1 MSDSPSHEAVQA
13 QMQQLRCDIDGGMHD
28 MAANA
33 RRVVDWKHYVSAH
46 PWVCLGAAA
55 ALGFLIVPKRSRTN
69 RPDAAAVTELARTGQ
84 LVVAPPAAS
93 THGWIDALLAGVAN
107 VAVRKAAE
115 YLSQSAGRLLGL
127 TDQPG
132 VNNHDSHS
140 PS

>member
-1 MSDSPSHEAVQA
+1 MSDSPSNESVQA
-13 QMQQLRCDIDGGMHD
+13 QMQQLRYDIDGGMQD

-33 RRVVDWKHYVSAH
+33 RRVVDWKHYVSTY

-69 RPDAAAVTELARTGQ
+69 CPDSAVLTEPARPGHGGGGPAAA
-84 LVVAPPAAS
+84 P

-132 VNNHDSHS
+132 ANNHDSHS
-140 PS
+140 TS